1 MSEKLK
7 ILVFG
12 GSGLVGS
19 RIRQLL
25 GIKYKIIAPS
35 HLQVDITNK
44 EKTKQIIKETKPDY
58 IIYAAGLTS
67 VDKAENYPKI
77 AFSLNAKVPAFI
89 AKYAASIGI
98 PVLYFSTDAVF
109 DGTKSNRPYVESD
122 KPHPLSRYGKSKLL
136 GEQQV
141 LYASKKNCI
150 ARIIMVYSH
159 DFTKKKLFVQIA
171 LDALKKGEKIFGVI
185 DQVVNPVYV
194 DDIVAAVDL
203 LIKSKSYGIYHL
215 GATDYVT
222 NYEFVKRMAKIFN
235 LNEGLVE
242 KISFDEFFKGK
253 PSPRTK
259 FCWLDTSKFRKKFG
273 NNILHST
280 YEGISLFKKNLTLR
294 ETPQKYQ

>member
-1 MSEKLK
+1 MSKTLK

-19 RIRQLL
+19 RISQLL

-35 HLQVDITNK
+35 RLQVDVTNK
-44 EKTKQIIKETKPDY
+44 DKTEQIIKKSNPDY
-58 IIYAAGLTS
+58 IIYAAGLTN

-77 AFSLNAKVPAFI
+77 AFSLNAKAPALI
-89 AKYAASIGI
+89 AKYTASMDI
-98 PVLYFSTDAVF
+98 PMLYFSTDAVF
-109 DGTKSNRPYVESD
+109 DGTKSNKPYVEED
-122 KPHPLSRYGKSKLL
+122 KPQPISEYGKSKLL

-171 LDALKKGEKIFGVI
+171 LDALRKKEKLFGVI
-185 DQVVNPVYV
+185 DQIINPIYV
-194 DDIVAAVDL
+194 DDVVEAVDL
-203 LIKSKSYGIYHL
+203 LIKSESNGIYHL
-215 GATDYVT
+215 GSTDYVT
-222 NYEFVKRMAKIFN
+222 NYEFVKKLAKIFD
-235 LNEGLVE
+235 LDERLVS

-253 PSPRTK
+253 LAPRTK

-273 NNILHST
+273 NNMLHST
-280 YEGISLFKKNLTLR
+280 DEGISLFKKNLTL
-294 ETPQKYQ
+294 